1 MQLKQI
7 MLFNKGGIMLFF
19 SKNLHNG
26 DMWKIS
32 LVFLDYKAQR
42 QTDSQSRCAFFD
54 FCFGG
59 SDFFIKGFIDS

>member
-1 MQLKQI
+1 
-7 MLFNKGGIMLFF
+7 MLCE
-19 SKNLHNG
+19 KNRKYDADCVSGCFG